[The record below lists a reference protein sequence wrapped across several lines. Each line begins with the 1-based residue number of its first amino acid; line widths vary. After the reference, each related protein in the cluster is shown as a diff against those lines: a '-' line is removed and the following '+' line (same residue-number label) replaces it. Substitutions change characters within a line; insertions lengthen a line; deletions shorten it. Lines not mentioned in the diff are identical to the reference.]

1 MSGNR
6 FSGNI
11 PLSVGNLKM
20 LIQLEVSENFLQG
33 TIPSSLGQCNNR
45 RSLQK
50 FKCYVSYGNS
60 KLCGGIPKL
69 QLPRCTKNNSSNQKI
84 SRGLKVIVSIISAFS
99 GLLIVSFF
107 LFSWLQRRRK
117 LRKQL
122 SGPKLRKA
130 LPKVSYESLLKA
142 TVGFSSTHL
151 IGVGSF
157 GSVYKGLLDD
167 DGTVVAIKVLNLQR
181 PGASKSFM
189 AECKALR
196 NVRHR
201 NLVRVITSCSSIDF
215 QGNDFKALVY
225 DYMPNGSLEK
235 WLHPNVVPRADEE
248 IKIQNLTLLQRIS
261 IAIDVA
267 SALDYLHH
275 HCKEPILHCD
285 LKPSNVLLDND
296 LTAHVGDFGLAR
308 FRQEISNPNQ
318 SSSLGVKGTIGY
330 TAPEYSLGSEVST
343 NGDVYSYG
351 KLLLEMVTGK
361 KTTDALFEG
370 DLNLHN
376 FARTALPNHVID
388 IVDPILLNDDEVL
401 TAINRKRRQQKINDI
416 IECIVSMVRIG
427 VAWSMETPQDRM
439 NITNVIHELQS
450 IKKILCLDPKPCSA
464 SKEVNLSASDFHLL
478 LCFK

>member
-1 MSGNR
+1 M
-6 FSGNI
+6 
-11 PLSVGNLKM
+11 
-20 LIQLEVSENFLQG
+20 
-33 TIPSSLGQCNNR
+33 
-45 RSLQK
+45 
-50 FKCYVSYGNS
+50 
-60 KLCGGIPKL
+60 
-69 QLPRCTKNNSSNQKI
+69 
-84 SRGLKVIVSIISAFS
+84 SIISAFS

-142 TVGFSSTHL
+142 TDGFSSTHL

-157 GSVYKGLLDD
+157 GSVYKGLLDE

-196 NVRHR
+196 NVRPR

-215 QGNDFKALVY
+215 EGNDFKALVY

-235 WLHPNVVPRADEE
+235 CLHPNVVPRADEE

-275 HCKEPILHCD
+275 HCQEPILHCD
-285 LKPSNVLLDND
+285 LKPSDVLLDND
-296 LTAHVGDFGLAR
+296 LTGHVGDFGLAR

-330 TAPEYSLGSEVST
+330 TAPGY
-343 NGDVYSYG
+343 
-351 KLLLEMVTGK
+351 
-361 KTTDALFEG
+361 
-370 DLNLHN
+370 
-376 FARTALPNHVID
+376 I
-388 IVDPILLNDDEVL
+388 
-401 TAINRKRRQQKINDI
+401 
-416 IECIVSMVRIG
+416 
-427 VAWSMETPQDRM
+427 
-439 NITNVIHELQS
+439 
-450 IKKILCLDPKPCSA
+450 
-464 SKEVNLSASDFHLL
+464 
-478 LCFK
+478 